1 MARLSLPIIPTT
13 LTAASL
19 FLWGVVDTSHLGGVK
34 FCELYLLNYYQ
45 TLGRPFRLCLFIRGT
60 SRSN

>member
-19 FLWGVVDTSHLGGVK
+19 FLWGMVDTSHLWGVK
-34 FCELYLLNYYQ
+34 FCKFYLLYYYG

-60 SRSN
+60 SLSS